1 MVKEANISERP
12 WLEEGISRRT
22 YYRNK
27 ANIGDSATISAKVVE
42 SSAKRVPNG
51 TPEEKSAK
59 SVPPCPLHPN
69 KPTDITRAQTKKRL
83 ETQAFIP
90 SWYSNEKKFRCKEEA
105 IKDVMNMING

>member
-1 MVKEANISERP
+1 MTNISAEKP
-12 WLEEGISRRT
+12 WLALGVSRRT
-22 YYRNK
+22 YYRQRNGT
-27 ANIGDSATISAKVVE
+27 NSAKV
-42 SSAKRVPNG
+42 VPNG

-69 KPTDITRAQTKKRL
+69 KPTDITREQTKKRL